1 MFALESFGLT
11 DILECSSALRRM
23 GQGATTMEGA
33 ATAVVR
39 YLYDNLIDKNTGDR
53 AVALARLFKTHRCE
67 HLPPSLRAFASTAA
81 CATEDEIGEFPC
93 LTLLGTAGDDPAWND
108 RRQSVSHQAI
118 PLMSAAAVAS
128 SPMIAQLLRT
138 FGVDVEAV
146 LAPDPSLFRRLD
158 AANCGVFHV
167 ADAANSPYVPDQEFV
182 RAYGIRSV
190 LGFGGVL
197 PSGYVFAVLLFTT
210 VAVPAETADAFATV
224 AHAVNLALLPFI
236 ERHVF
241 EDDDIPPVEAEDR
254 ELRVAIAEAAALSRL
269 LDVRQEVV
277 LQQALRLEQA
287 VRAAE
292 DRADELARSRAQLAS
307 SEARKS
313 AILDAAL
320 DSVITMD
327 RDGRIIEFNPA
338 AEATFGYTRDE
349 AVGEHLATLI
359 IPPEQRDAHARGLS
373 HYIATGEHRI
383 LDQRIEVEAI
393 RRSGER
399 FPVEL
404 TVTPV
409 VTGDSLVFT
418 GYLRDITESR
428 RAAEQLQRERDRSTH
443 IARTLQASLLPP
455 SAPQVAGLDIAF
467 EYRFADET
475 GELGGDFYDVF
486 QIGKDDWAI
495 VLGDVMGK
503 GADAAALTALA
514 RYTTRAAAINSRR
527 PAAVLNVLN
536 SAVHRQHSDRFCTAV
551 YARLRLRPGSVRM
564 TMASGGHLAPLLRRG
579 SGDVIAIEARG
590 MLLGPFEPWEGQER
604 RATIHAGEALLLYS
618 DGVTEARRGR
628 EIFGQD
634 RLADVVA
641 GADASSAHLLTMAVR
656 EAVADFATVPTD
668 DLAVMA
674 VVVQPATAG

>member
-23 GQGATTMEGA
+23 GEGASSMEGA
-33 ATAVVR
+33 ANSVVR
-39 YLYDNLIDKNTGDR
+39 YLYDHLIDKESGDR

-67 HLPPSLRAFASTAA
+67 HLPPSLRTFASTAA
-81 CATEDEIGEFPC
+81 GATEDELARFPC
-93 LTLLGTAGDDPAWND
+93 LTLLGTAGDEPDWND
-108 RRQSVSHQAI
+108 RRKSVGHQTI
-118 PLMSAAAVAS
+118 PLVSAAAVEA
-128 SPMIAQLLRT
+128 SPMIAQLLGT
-138 FGVDVEAV
+138 FGVDVDAI

-167 ADAANSPYVPDQEFV
+167 PEAAGSSCVPDQDFV
-182 RAYGIRSV
+182 RAHGIRSV

-197 PSGYVFAVLLFTT
+197 PSGYVFAVVLFTK
-210 VAVPAETADAFATV
+210 VVVPAETADAFAAV
-224 AHAVNLALLPFI
+224 AHAVNLALLPFV
-236 ERHVF
+236 ERKLF
-241 EDDDIPPVEAEDR
+241 DEEDNPAAEAEDR
-254 ELRVAIAEAAALSRL
+254 ELRIAMAEAAALGRL

-292 DRADELARSRAQLAS
+292 DRAEELARSRAQLAS
-307 SEARKS
+307 SEARKT

-327 RDGRIIEFNPA
+327 RDGRIVEFNPA
-338 AEATFGYTRDE
+338 AEATFGYSRNE
-349 AVGEHLATLI
+349 AVGEHLAKLI
-359 IPPEQRDAHARGLS
+359 IPSEARAAHARGLK
-373 HYIATGEHRI
+373 HYIATGQHQI
-383 LDQRIEVEAI
+383 LDQRIEVEAV
-393 RRSGER
+393 RKSGER

-418 GYLRDITESR
+418 GYLRDITETR
-428 RAAEQLQRERDRSTH
+428 RAAEQLQNERDRSTH

-455 SAPQVAGLDIAF
+455 SAPHVAGLDIAF

-486 QIGKDDWAI
+486 QIGKDDWAV

-514 RYTTRAAAINSRR
+514 RYTTRAAAIHSRR

-536 SAVHRQHSDRFCTAV
+536 SAVHRHNSDRFCTAV

-564 TMASGGHLAPLLRRG
+564 TVASGGHLSPLLRRANG
-579 SGDVIAIEARG
+579 EVVAIEARG

-604 RATIHAGEALLLYS
+604 RVTIHTGEALFLYS
-618 DGVTEARRGR
+618 DGVTEARRGH
-628 EIFGQD
+628 EIFGHD
-634 RLADVVA
+634 RLVDAVA
-641 GADASSAHLLTMAVR
+641 GADASSAHLLTTAVR

-674 VVVQPATAG
+674 VLVPPATTT